1 MTHGTIK
8 EEVDGNRLLLTTSR
22 QSRSLGIPR
31 YEAPIV
37 QNSSALE
44 IKRVTTSR
52 SVSHI
57 ARFATLPSHHRRAA
71 RGGFSVASDKTI
83 GVSCQKPHHT
93 VGTLVAGD
101 ARAKFPLRGYDRLQL
116 QRCWGRFFCGDLG
129 NQPGFCAPYVYLC
142 LPGGGGVRERVR
154 WPTLDENNWMTDRM
168 ARGMGRGRS
177 SGCVD
182 RLISGPAG

>member
-1 MTHGTIK
+1 MTYGIIK
-8 EEVDGNRLLLTTSR
+8 EEVDGNRLLPTTSR

-44 IKRVTTSR
+44 IKRVTASR

-57 ARFATLPSHHRRAA
+57 ARFAALPSHHRRAA
-71 RGGFSVASDKTI
+71 RGGFFLEPQITLFVPT
-83 GVSCQKPHHT
+83 GVSCQKPHHA

-116 QRCWGRFFCGDLG
+116 QRGWGRFFCGDLG

-142 LPGGGGVRERVR
+142 LRRGGG
-154 WPTLDENNWMTDRM
+154 
-168 ARGMGRGRS
+168 RGG
-177 SGCVD
+177 
-182 RLISGPAG
+182 AGESEVAHLG